1 MGIGL
6 KLALDAVDVAD
17 ATDVESRTRTPTGDA
32 LLGGGGIAP
41 VLAAFGRTEASG
53 KGASL
58 GAAGALGDLNALG
71 GAASDLLA
79 GPPALAL

>member
-1 MGIGL
+1 MGIGP

-41 VLAAFGRTEASG
+41 VLAAFGRTEATG

-58 GAAGALGDLNALG
+58 EAALTLGDLNAFG
-71 GAASDLLA
+71 GAASDV
-79 GPPALAL
+79 